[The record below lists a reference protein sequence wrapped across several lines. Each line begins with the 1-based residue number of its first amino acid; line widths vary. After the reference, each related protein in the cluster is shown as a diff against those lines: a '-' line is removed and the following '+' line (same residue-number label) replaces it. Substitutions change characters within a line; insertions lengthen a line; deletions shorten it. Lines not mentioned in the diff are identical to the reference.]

1 MKELDRDYVPALG
14 VAWLSPFYDGVVRV
28 LTRESAWRGALL
40 DQVAP
45 GQGEAILDVGCGTGT
60 LAILMKQ
67 AVPFARIVGLDP
79 DRDILARAEAKA
91 RAAGV
96 EIEWRQGY
104 ARDAASLGVR
114 FDKVVSSLVFHQVP
128 LAEKKAGI
136 LAMVAASGPRGEVH
150 VADFARQHSPLMRW
164 LFGIVGRL
172 DGRENTQANAD
183 GALER
188 IIGEISPNAAKPTKI
203 FRTTLGEI
211 SLFRLIKPKRNER
224 NRKKAS

>member
-40 DQVAP
+40 DQIAP

-79 DRDILARAEAKA
+79 DRDILVRAEAKA

-150 VADFARQHSPLMRW
+150 VADFARQNSPWMRR

-188 IIGEISPNAAKPTKI
+188 IIGEVAPGAAEPTKI
-203 FRTTLGEI
+203 VRTPLGEI
-211 SLFRLIKPKRNER
+211 SIFLVR
-224 NRKKAS
+224 ASPQ